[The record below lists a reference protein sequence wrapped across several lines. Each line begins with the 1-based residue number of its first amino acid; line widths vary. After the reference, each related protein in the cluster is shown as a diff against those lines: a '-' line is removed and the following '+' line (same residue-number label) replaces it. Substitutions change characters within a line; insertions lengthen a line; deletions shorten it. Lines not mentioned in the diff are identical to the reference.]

1 MSIRKNINRMVNEGR
16 AALAADKARK
26 LDAGRRN
33 AYVMA
38 AVALC
43 TVGLMP
49 EAAWAAPWDTM
60 GTQVIAIFTGGLTRS
75 IAILAVIGCGIAAA
89 AGKLQWS
96 WAISIVFGI
105 VLIFGSAAIVD
116 YFIAAA
122 S

>member
-1 MSIRKNINRMVNEGR
+1 MSFRSKNKNMASKALQI
-16 AALAADKARK
+16 AA
-26 LDAGRRN
+26 RRN
-33 AYVMA
+33 IYGLAVA
-38 AVALC
+38 TFCAVAL
-43 TVGLMP
+43 LP
-49 EAAWAAPWDTM
+49 EIALAAPWDSM
-60 GTQVIAIFTGGLTRS
+60 GTQVIAIFTGGLARS

-105 VLIFGSAAIVD
+105 VLIFGATSIVD